1 MGRKSVLKQ
10 AVLALGILLGAGA
23 AYCTAQTEPPEVD
36 AETLAATVETL
47 AAKAEQA
54 GAVRVV
60 ILARTARDPASE
72 CATPDGAGHCLARQL
87 AEDGASVSE
96 QLPGTAYV
104 TAELTAEQLRAAME
118 SGMIANIQEDAPQ
131 PMQ

>member
-23 AYCTAQTEPPEVD
+23 AYCTAQTGAPEMD

-47 AAKAEQA
+47 AAKAAET
-54 GAVRVV
+54 GGVRVV

-72 CATPDGAGHCLARQL
+72 CATPDSAGHCLARQL
-87 AEDGASVSE
+87 AEDGAAVSE

-118 SGMIANIQEDAPQ
+118 SGMIAAIQEDAPQ

>member
-1 MGRKSVLKQ
+1 MTRKAHLKQ
-10 AVLALGILLGAGA
+10 AVLALGILLGAGVA
-23 AYCTAQTEPPEVD
+23 WCTAQTEAPEMD

-47 AAKAEQA
+47 AGKAAET
-54 GAVRVV
+54 GTVRVV
-60 ILARTARDPASE
+60 LQARTARDATSE

-87 AEDGASVSE
+87 AEDGAAFSE

-104 TAELTAEQLRAAME
+104 TAELTADQLRAAME
-118 SGMIANIQEDAPQ
+118 SGMIAAIQEDAPQ